1 MSGSKKTVRSDNEEK
16 RIRKETVLKL
26 GLLVLVTA
34 GVFGFYRIMMTLKYF
49 EIVLGAYLVAMT
61 VLIVVY
67 IVYNR
72 GFSRRNMTCEM
83 LPDEWSY
90 DEKVAYIEDG
100 RQRLKRSSWML
111 MLILAFTF
119 TFAFDL
125 FELYFI
131 PWLERIVS

>member
-1 MSGSKKTVRSDNEEK
+1 MSKSKKAVRSDNEEK
-16 RIRKETVLKL
+16 RIKKETVLKL

-61 VLIVVY
+61 ALIVVY

-111 MLILAFTF
+111 MPILAFTF